1 MWSKG
6 NPVGRNVNW
15 CNHCEKCY
23 EVFPQKLKM
32 ELLYDLAIYLEGR
45 KYISGYIS
53 GRKENSNLKRCM
65 HCNVHSSTVHQ
76 LKYGSNPSIHQ

>member
-23 EVFPQKLKM
+23 EAFPQKLKM
-32 ELLYDLAIYLEGR
+32 ELLSDLAIPLLVTYLEGR
-45 KYISGYIS
+45 KILI
-53 GRKENSNLKRCM
+53 
-65 HCNVHSSTVHQ
+65 
-76 LKYGSNPSIHQ
+76 

>member
-23 EVFPQKLKM
+23 EAFPQKLKM
-32 ELLYDLAIYLEGR
+32 ELLSDLAIPLLVTYLEGR
-45 KYISGYIS
+45 KILIWKDACIAMFIAALYIS
-53 GRKENSNLKRCM
+53 
-65 HCNVHSSTVHQ
+65 
-76 LKYGSNPSIHQ
+76 